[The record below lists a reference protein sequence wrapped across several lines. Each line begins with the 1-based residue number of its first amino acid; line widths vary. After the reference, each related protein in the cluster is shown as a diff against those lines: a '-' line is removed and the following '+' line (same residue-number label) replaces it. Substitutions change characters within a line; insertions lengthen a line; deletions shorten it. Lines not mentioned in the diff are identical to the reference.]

1 VAIANSHL
9 YASYMLN
16 IRGIKFHL
24 SSIFIFGLLVSF
36 LPSAQAATA
45 PTQQKRFIEIM
56 VKGKKAY
63 EDAKTDLKS
72 SVALRNRDKA
82 ACGVLNNLNAT
93 NWVGKITDI
102 GANGEGKAY
111 IQIEIASG
119 VRVQTWSNS
128 FSDMNDNTLIPEDSK
143 VFNAIMDGDE
153 GSPITFSA
161 KFIKGTKTCIKGTNF
176 TDYFYATDPK
186 FVVKITAAKLG
197 K

>member
-1 VAIANSHL
+1 MENARLLL
-9 YASYMLN
+9 YAWQMIN
-16 IRGIKFHL
+16 NGFRVKV
-24 SSIFIFGLLVSF
+24 SIIFVFGLFVS
-36 LPSAQAATA
+36 LMTPAQAAIA
-45 PTQQKRFIEIM
+45 PTQQKKFVEII
-56 VKGKKAY
+56 VKGKKEY

-82 ACGVLNNLNAT
+82 ACAVLRSLNAT
-93 NWVGKITDI
+93 NWVGKIEDI

-119 VRVQTWSNS
+119 IRLQTWSNS
-128 FSDMNDNTLIPEDSK
+128 FSDMNDNTLIPENSK

-161 KFIKGTKTCIKGTNF
+161 KFIKGTKTCLKGTNL
-176 TDYFYATDPK
+176 TEYFYATDPK